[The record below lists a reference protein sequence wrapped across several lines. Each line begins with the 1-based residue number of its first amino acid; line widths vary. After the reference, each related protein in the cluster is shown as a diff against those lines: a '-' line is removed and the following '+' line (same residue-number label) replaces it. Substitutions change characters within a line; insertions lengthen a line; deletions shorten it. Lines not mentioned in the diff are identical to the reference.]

1 MHIILKRV
9 VAAMAVVG
17 LAASMVAC
25 TQTADGG
32 GEPTTL
38 TVGEISSAEVNFD
51 PSRELSI
58 ISWHPQLTYDFLIKP
73 DDEIRDD
80 REGGPRSYEP
90 ALATDWGY
98 SDDGL
103 EFWLELR
110 DDATYSDGTP
120 VNAESV
126 KADLDYKINA
136 PTSSST
142 LKSRHITDVEVTG
155 EHELTIHFSEAP
167 SPDKDWFIA
176 ILGET
181 GVAAPSALENPDTL
195 ASTPV
200 GSGPYTLDA
209 SRTETGVVYTYQKRE
224 DYWDADAYPYE
235 TIVIR
240 KYADAVA
247 ALNALQSGQ
256 VDATMLDGTTVA
268 GAESAGFEVFVGGGR
283 WEALILG
290 DRQGDGPTGDVRV
303 REAIAMAF
311 DRDGI
316 NQTVNGGYGTVS
328 NQIYAPGQPE
338 YQEDRLDEFPYDP
351 EGAKELLAEAGYPD
365 GFDLRLPRVTDTQL
379 GAQYWPVIESSLADI
394 GITVIWDDLSSDRLQ
409 TDILEDPKWPVV
421 YLLTD
426 YVSSTP
432 AFVVPWPDGFVNPNW
447 PYSDPEL
454 DRLVQDRRYGTP
466 EEVEAAS
473 EGLGNYVLD
482 NAFFAVLGQ
491 PAVLMAAREGIQV
504 GMRSVTG
511 QPPFVGDIT
520 PAN

>member
-1 MHIILKRV
+1 MSIIRNL
-9 VAAMAVVG
+9 VAG
-17 LAASMVAC
+17 LAIAALATTAVGC
-25 TQTADGG
+25 TAPGDT
-32 GEPTTL
+32 TTSSTL
-38 TVGEISSAEVNFD
+38 TVGEISAAEVNFD
-51 PSRELSI
+51 PARELSI
-58 ISWHPQLTYDFLIKP
+58 ISWHPQLVYDFLIKP
-73 DDEIRDD
+73 DDEIRAD

-90 ALATDWGY
+90 ALATEWGY

-103 EFWLELR
+103 EFWLTLR

-126 KADLDYKINA
+126 KADLDYKITA

-142 LKSRHITDVEVTG
+142 LKSRHITEVEVTG
-155 EHELTIHFSEAP
+155 EYDLTIHFSEPP
-167 SPDKDWFIA
+167 SPDRDWFIA

-181 GVAAPSALENPDTL
+181 GVAAPSALGDPDKL
-195 ASTPV
+195 ATTPV
-200 GSGPYTLDA
+200 GSGPYVLDQA
-209 SRTETGVVYTYQKRE
+209 ATEQGVVYTYQKRE

-256 VDATMLDGTTVA
+256 VDAAQLDGTTVA
-268 GAESAGFEVFVGGGR
+268 GAVNGGFTIFEGGGR

-290 DRQGDGPTGDVRV
+290 DRQGSGPTGDVRV
-303 REAIAMAF
+303 RQAISMAF
-311 DRDGI
+311 DREAI
-316 NQTVNGGYGTVS
+316 NETINGGYGTVS

-338 YQEDRLDEFPYDP
+338 YQEDRLDEYPYDP
-351 EGAKELLAEAGYPD
+351 EGARELLAEAGYPD
-365 GFDLRLPRVTDTQL
+365 GFDLHIPRFQDIQF

-394 GITVIWDDLSSDRLQ
+394 GITVIWDDIPVSQFQ
-409 TDILEDPKWPVV
+409 TDILEAPKWPVV

-447 PYSDPEL
+447 PYSDPLL
-454 DRLVQDRRYGTP
+454 DQLVEQRRLGTP
-466 EEVEAAS
+466 EEVEEAS
-473 EGLGNYVLD
+473 DGLGSYVLD

-491 PAVLMAAREGIQV
+491 PAVLMAAKPGIEI

-511 QPPFVGDIT
+511 QPPFIGDIR
-520 PAN
+520 PAD